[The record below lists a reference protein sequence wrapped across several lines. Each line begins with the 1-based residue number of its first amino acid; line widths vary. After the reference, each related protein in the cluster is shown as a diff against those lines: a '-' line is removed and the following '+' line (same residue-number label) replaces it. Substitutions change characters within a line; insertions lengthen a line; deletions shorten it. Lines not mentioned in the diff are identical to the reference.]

1 MKISEIR
8 CSLVPG
14 STTREKYFLAMGT
27 SIVKNIDSLKGLDK
41 DHRASKYICIGMYGL
56 WVWGEHGNPNKPTQP
71 DHARLEEGVLL
82 CKFTLINRPGTMKFE
97 RLIAQVFE
105 KCPGLAQLRR
115 GADLETAFGFGG
127 FQGMVSTCPHNG
139 RLYSYHPTN
148 LPMTCWGMAGES
160 ESDSSMLAASPSR
173 NGRAR
178 QLEFS
183 VGMYLSAASEFT
195 TSAGLHH
202 QKMLTAKKFLV
213 RI

>member
-1 MKISEIR
+1 M
-8 CSLVPG
+8 VPG
-14 STTREKYFLAMGT
+14 STTREKFFLAMGT

-41 DHRASKYICIGMYGL
+41 DHRASKYICIGMYRL
-56 WVWGEHGNPNKPTQP
+56 WVRGEHGNPNKPTQP
-71 DHARLEEGVLL
+71 DHARLEDGILL

-105 KCPGLAQLRR
+105 KMFWTCTIEEWGRPGNRLWIWRFPRNGLHMSAQRKTIL
-115 GADLETAFGFGG
+115 L
-127 FQGMVSTCPHNG
+127 SSNK
-139 RLYSYHPTN
+139 PTN
-148 LPMTCWGMAGES
+148 DLLGHGWES
-160 ESDSSMLAASPSR
+160 ESDSSMLVASPSR

-183 VGMYLSAASEFT
+183 VGMYLSAASQVT
-195 TSAGLHH
+195 TSAGLYH